1 MKLHFFCFI
10 VYIRYRTIINKYSEK
25 YEQKVNVSTP
35 AKRVLTLISALFT
48 FLFLSLCQPIYTLAT
63 RVESPEVMPQPSS
76 ASVSSAWDW
85 EEIYP
90 P

>member
-1 MKLHFFCFI
+1 MNKKLTVRHS
-10 VYIRYRTIINKYSEK
+10 YEK
-25 YEQKVNVSTP
+25 SANVSICT
-35 AKRVLTLISALFT
+35 VYFFIL
-48 FLFLSLCQPIYTLAT
+48 QPIYTLAT